1 MFVVGPSRI
10 LDKFNSILLLYH
22 QSMKD
27 TLCLWKQC
35 IHRFPSLVPSRFLS
49 RYGTSVLHCTYI
61 SFLGHAS
68 RSARFVYNISTPNA
82 RVPCFGLDRPLYLR
96 SESAGQ
102 VNRVF
107 PCMWFITAPPAA
119 HHAALRRPEIH
130 FTVNHKGRG
139 AKKAGKRFVQGQA
152 LQRCHRLIYPSH
164 QCVQN
169 LIHPLAGVCARTD
182 VSTDETVTMAR
193 AHQQN

>member
-1 MFVVGPSRI
+1 MSLEAV
-10 LDKFNSILLLYH
+10 Y
-22 QSMKD
+22 
-27 TLCLWKQC
+27 
-35 IHRFPSLVPSRFLS
+35 PSLSKSCSKSLSVPL
-49 RYGTSVLHCTYI
+49 RYFGTSLYLYFFFRTCLTVRPVRLQHLRLSY
-61 SFLGHAS
+61 
-68 RSARFVYNISTPNA
+68 A

-96 SESAGQ
+96 TESAGQ

-169 LIHPLAGVCARTD
+169 LIHPLSGVCARTD